1 VSAGVCAGSDLLI
14 VHLRVTLCLGEMSS
28 KGSHDHP
35 YAHPGT
41 GRTGNQTSEAT
52 KGSATPSGAAQQPS
66 ARTATVNLP
75 FVTAT
80 FRRPDIHL
88 PQIRVPNRQ
97 QALSAAQAVQSY
109 LPSPRQA
116 AYFGGLAALAA
127 FEVLEWPVALAI
139 GAGTALMGRSQ
150 PQPPSR
156 PTSPQ
161 RKTELR
167 RRRPRPLRGPSSRP
181 SPAALR
187 KAPPTH
193 QRRANPIPDR
203 LTHGRR
209 GARVR

>member
-1 VSAGVCAGSDLLI
+1 M
-14 VHLRVTLCLGEMSS
+14 TTTTQT
-28 KGSHDHP
+28 
-35 YAHPGT
+35 PGT
-41 GRTGNQTSEAT
+41 GGAGNQSSEAT
-52 KGSATPSGAAQQPS
+52 KGSATPSKAAQQPS

-97 QALSAAQAVQSY
+97 QALSAAQAIQSY

-156 PTSPQ
+156 PTSASVATKEN
-161 RKTELR
+161 RTSTEETTTSTKTIE
-167 RRRPRPLRGPSSRP
+167 PPKAGNHSSE
-181 SPAALR
+181 SSADTPASS
-187 KAPPTH
+187 
-193 QRRANPIPDR
+193 
-203 LTHGRR
+203 
-209 GARVR
+209 